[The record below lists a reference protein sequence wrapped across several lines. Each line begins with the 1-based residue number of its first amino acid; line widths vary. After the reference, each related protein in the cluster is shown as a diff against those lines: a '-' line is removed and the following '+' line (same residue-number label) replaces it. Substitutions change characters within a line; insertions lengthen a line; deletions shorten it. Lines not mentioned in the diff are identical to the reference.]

1 MMKLYSFDA
10 APNPARLKLFMDFK
24 QIELETTQIDLGT
37 DEQLGDDYRAIVPE
51 ATVPALVLDDGTVL
65 CAVIA
70 IVHYLE
76 ERFPDRP
83 LLGRSP
89 EARANTL
96 NWNHRLFTEIFSPIA
111 DAFRNSHPKY
121 KGRALPGVASVIQL
135 PALAERGQIRLTE
148 GFDMLNRELAQRAF
162 VAGPDFS
169 FADIDLLVAID
180 FAKWAARVTPDPA
193 LQHLSCWRDEARHAL
208 IG

>member
-1 MMKLYSFDA
+1 MKLYSFDA
-10 APNPARLKLFMDFK
+10 APNPARLKRFMDYK
-24 QIELETTQIDLGT
+24 QIELDTTQINLGT
-37 DEQLGDDYRAIVPE
+37 EEQLGDAYKAIVPE

-83 LLGRSP
+83 LLGRTP
-89 EARANTL
+89 EARATTL

-111 DAFRNSHPKY
+111 DAFRNSHPNY
-121 KGRALPGVASVIQL
+121 KDRALPGVAAVTQL
-135 PALAERGQIRLTE
+135 PALADRGQVRLAE
-148 GFDMLNRELAQRAF
+148 GFDMLNRELAQRPF
-162 VAGPDFS
+162 LAGANFS

-180 FAKWAARVTPDPA
+180 FAKWAARVTPDPD
-193 LQHLSCWRDEARHAL
+193 LHHLGRWREEARDAL
-208 IG
+208 TG